1 MATPQ
6 LHTRHVVLK
15 PCIHPIDLTGG
26 PFTGDYVHMKFYD
39 AVLVSCYVA
48 ALSSPETI
56 TVLQCTQDADGGGD
70 AKAIGT
76 GKTIT
81 PVANSIVSV
90 DVTAPELDV
99 VGGFEWLQITASV
112 NLGQSLIGCV
122 FIAAYR
128 FRYAEVPM
136 IDPMA

>member
-15 PCIHPIDLTGG
+15 PCIHPIDLVGG

-39 AVLVSCYVA
+39 AVLVCCYVA
-48 ALSSPETI
+48 ALNSAA
-56 TVLQCTQDADGGGD
+56 TVTVQQCTADADANGD
-70 AKAIGT
+70 GKAIGT

-81 PVANSIVSV
+81 AVANSVKTV
-90 DVTAPELDV
+90 DITAPELDV
-99 VGGFEWLQITASV
+99 DGGFEWLKIISSTV
-112 NLGQSLIGCV
+112 GQGPTYGDV

-128 FRYAEVPM
+128 FRYAEIPM

>member
-26 PFTGDYVHMKFYD
+26 PFTGDYVHMKYYD
-39 AVLVSCYVA
+39 AVLVCCYMA
-48 ALSSPETI
+48 TMTQPETI
-56 TVLQCTQDADGGGD
+56 TVEQCTEDADANGD

-81 PVANSIVSV
+81 AVSNSIETV

-99 VGGFEWLQITASV
+99 DGGFEWLKITTSV
-112 NLGQSLIGCV
+112 NVGQSALGSV

-128 FRYAEVPM
+128 FRFAEQPM
-136 IDPMA
+136 IDPMT

>member
-15 PCIHPIDLTGG
+15 PCIHPIDLSGG

-39 AVLVSCYVA
+39 AVLVCIYISDLGA
-48 ALSSPETI
+48 AEII
-56 TVLQCTQDADGGGD
+56 TVQQCTQDLDAGGD

-81 PVANSIVSV
+81 AVANSIETVN
-90 DVTAPELDV
+90 VTAPELDV
-99 VGGFEWLQITASV
+99 VGGFEWLKITSNIGPQV
-112 NLGQSLIGCV
+112 LGCV

>member
-15 PCIHPIDLTGG
+15 PCIHPIDLSGG

-39 AVLVSCYVA
+39 AVLVCCYIA
-48 ALSSPETI
+48 ALGAVEIITI
-56 TVLQCTQDADGGGD
+56 EQCTQDADAGGD

-81 PVANSIVSV
+81 AVANSIETV

-99 VGGFEWLQITASV
+99 DGGFAWLKITSNIGPQV
-112 NLGQSLIGCV
+112 LGCV

-136 IDPMA
+136 LDPMA

>member
-26 PFTGDYVHMKFYD
+26 PFTGDYVHMKYFD
-39 AVLVSCYVA
+39 AVLVCCYVA
-48 ALSSPETI
+48 ALTQPEII
-56 TVLQCTQDADGGGD
+56 TVLQCTADLDANGD

-76 GKTIT
+76 GKTIAA
-81 PVANSIVSV
+81 VANSIETV
-90 DVTAPELDV
+90 DVAAPELDV
-99 VGGFEWLQITASV
+99 DGGFEWLQINAPA
-112 NLGQSLIGCV
+112 NLGQSLLGCL

>member
-15 PCIHPIDLTGG
+15 PCIHPIDLSGG

-39 AVLVSCYVA
+39 AVLVCVYIADLGA
-48 ALSSPETI
+48 AEI
-56 TVLQCTQDADGGGD
+56 IAVEQCTQDADAGGD

-81 PVANSIVSV
+81 AVANSIETVN
-90 DVTAPELDV
+90 VTAPELDIE
-99 VGGFEWLQITASV
+99 GGFEWLKITSNIGPQV
-112 NLGQSLIGCV
+112 LGCV

-128 FRYAEVPM
+128 FRYAEQPM